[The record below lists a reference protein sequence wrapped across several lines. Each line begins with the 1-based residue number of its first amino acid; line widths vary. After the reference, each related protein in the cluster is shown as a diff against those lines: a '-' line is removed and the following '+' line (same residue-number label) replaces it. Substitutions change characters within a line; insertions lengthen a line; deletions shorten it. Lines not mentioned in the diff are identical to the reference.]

1 MPHEELPIHPG
12 RLAFGLRQ
20 VDVGRP
26 MARDCR
32 KIGIHRDTVRRY
44 IGAESPPTR
53 RSRATPTT
61 LISDTIT
68 D

>member
-1 MPHEELPIHPG
+1 MFRRYSEGVRNPN
-12 RLAFGLRQ
+12 A
-20 VDVGRP
+20 

-32 KIGIHRDTVRRY
+32 KMGIHRDTVRRY

-61 LISDTIT
+61 LTSDTIT